1 MNKVTT
7 SLIDILGPAAAL
19 MLIASAALT
28 SSQVHAASPFD
39 GSKNLTC
46 SVTETFECQA
56 GKKCMR
62 GHAEHIGLPDFLK
75 IDFKK
80 KQILSTEESGKGEVT
95 EISGM
100 KRVESLLLVYGTDAY
115 HSWSVVLHE
124 TGKMSLTLTAHQV
137 GFVVFGACTPM

>member
-1 MNKVTT
+1 MA
-7 SLIDILGPAAAL
+7 SPADA
-19 MLIASAALT
+19 ASA
-28 SSQVHAASPFD
+28 FD
-39 GSKNLTC
+39 GSQNLLC

-95 EISGM
+95 KIAGTT
-100 KRVESLLLVYGTDAY
+100 RVESLLLVYGTDAY
-115 HSWSVVLHE
+115 HSWSIVLHE
-124 TGKMSLTLTAHQV
+124 TGKMSLTLTAHQI
-137 GFVVFGACTPM
+137 GFVVFGTCTPM